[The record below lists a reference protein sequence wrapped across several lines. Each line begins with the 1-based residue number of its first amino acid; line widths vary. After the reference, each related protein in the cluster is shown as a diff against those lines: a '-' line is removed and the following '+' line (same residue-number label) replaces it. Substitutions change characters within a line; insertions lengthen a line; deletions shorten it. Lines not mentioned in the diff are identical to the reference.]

1 MPAPEQCAD
10 TAGEFFV
17 VCHAIIVALLDDNFA
32 PNGVGNAIAIT
43 QTIMGVC
50 VEVPLPARLGGLM
63 TVRDLETP
71 TAADDRVLAFTR
83 GLSAAIVGFLV
94 VAFAVLYPWPTDTG
108 RLFAWHI
115 VPTMTAM
122 VLGSAYLGG
131 AYFFIRVATAS
142 SWHTVKAG
150 FLPVALFAT
159 LLGVATIVHWNKFI
173 HSHVAFWL
181 WAGLYFTTPFLVL
194 GGWLRNRRM
203 DVSAIADDVLVPV
216 AATWTLTILGAVA
229 FITGAVLYLAPAM
242 AMRFW
247 PWQLTPLTC
256 RTIGAVWCLGVAG
269 VAAPLDRRWTTV
281 RIPLHT
287 AAVMMSLMFIAGIR
301 ASAEFDAGKALTWL
315 LAVGFVV
322 VIVAIAVLS
331 WRMERRKLMR

>member
-1 MPAPEQCAD
+1 
-10 TAGEFFV
+10 
-17 VCHAIIVALLDDNFA
+17 
-32 PNGVGNAIAIT
+32 
-43 QTIMGVC
+43 
-50 VEVPLPARLGGLM
+50 M
-63 TVRDLETP
+63 TVRDLEVS
-71 TAADDRVLAFTR
+71 TAADDRVLPFTR

-131 AYFFIRVATAS
+131 AYFFVRVATAL

-150 FLPVALFAT
+150 FLPVALFAS
-159 LLGVATIVHWNKFI
+159 LLGVATIVHWNKFL
-173 HSHVAFWL
+173 HGHVAFWL
-181 WAGLYFTTPFLVL
+181 WAGLYFTTPFLVFA
-194 GGWLRNRRM
+194 GWLRNRRVE
-203 DVSAIADDVLVPV
+203 VSAAADDPLVP
-216 AATWTLTILGAVA
+216 ASAMWALTILGAA
-229 FITGAVLYLAPAM
+229 ALITGAVLYLSPAT

-247 PWQLTPLTC
+247 PWQLTPLTA

-281 RIPLHT
+281 RIPLQT

-301 ASAEFDAGKALTWL
+301 ASAEFDAGNALTWL

-322 VIVAIAVLS
+322 VITAIAVLS
-331 WRMERRKLMR
+331 WRMERRTVTR